1 MLVQGTVWHRGNAGS
16 WMTPIAGTPIYLGD
30 SYAARCTIDI
40 GTRDP
45 LGMEGVVRDQDMFM
59 WGFGVANTATT
70 NVRLYVSTSGLA
82 PNTIATQATFLGEY
96 NITGN
101 GNGDMVSTWVDTLGY
116 VQAFYNVVKNAK
128 IYYMFLMWN
137 SSASRGVITHSNPFM
152 IMTSITQ
159 AAVRYKV
166 NGEWRRISETS
177 NQNSRF
183 KVSGEYKKH
192 WIYIKVNGQWRLGI

>member
-1 MLVQGTVWHRGNAGS
+1 MLVQGTVWHRGNASS
-16 WMTPIAGTPIYLGD
+16 WMNPVAGQSISLGD
-30 SYAARCTIDI
+30 SHAARCTIDI

-45 LGMEGVVRDQDMFM
+45 LGVEGVVRDQDMFM
-59 WGFGVANTATT
+59 WGFGVASTATT

-96 NITGN
+96 NVTGN
-101 GNGDMVSTWVDTLGY
+101 STGDMVSTWVDTLGY

-128 IYYMFLMWN
+128 IFYMFLMWN
-137 SSASRGVITHSNPFM
+137 SSVSRGVINHSNPFM

-159 AAVRYKV
+159 AAVHYKV
-166 NGEWRRISETS
+166 NGEWRRISGAS

-192 WIYIKVNGQWRLGI
+192 WTYIKVNGQWRLGI